1 MEICSNNNNNDKS
14 IKLGNINNNSV
25 EININESNKG
35 HNQIQSQDLR
45 GETMICIC
53 ERRKWKKHMSL
64 KYNSI
69 FKEKKLIGRRR
80 S

>member
-45 GETMICIC
+45 GETMIYI
-53 ERRKWKKHMSL
+53 
-64 KYNSI
+64 YV
-69 FKEKKLIGRRR
+69 KEENGKNT
-80 S
+80 